1 MLEALGV
8 AAGRPTAPANPNDLE
23 LRTFVDEPL
32 IRRTSFYATY

>member
-8 AAGRPTAPANPNDLE
+8 AAGRPTGAGDPNDLE
-23 LRTFVDEPL
+23 LRLFVDEPL